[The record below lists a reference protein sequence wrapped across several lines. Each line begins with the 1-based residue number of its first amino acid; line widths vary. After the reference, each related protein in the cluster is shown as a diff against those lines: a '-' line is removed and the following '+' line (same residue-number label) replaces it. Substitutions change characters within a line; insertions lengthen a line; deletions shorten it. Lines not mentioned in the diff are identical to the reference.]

1 MSGIGPVVP
10 ADTWKP
16 VEEHGPADRDGKR
29 PPRRSPKQ
37 RTDDDLVEVEPHKLD
52 FEA

>member
-10 ADTWKP
+10 ADTRKP
-16 VEEHGPADRDGKR
+16 VEEQGRADRDGR
-29 PPRRSPKQ
+29 PHPRRPSKR

-52 FEA
+52 LEA